1 MKRTLAVVLAI
12 VLVFSLAPF
21 SAFGADKITVMLG
34 EQEVAFPDAQP
45 FVDANFRTLTPLSA
59 IAGAMGLTVAWN
71 EEKETATFTREY
83 TPENTIFKNMPDST
97 HTGTYFVGRET
108 LVFTIGSKEAV
119 HSFLWYDTTD
129 TDKTTV
135 LESVTNTNTIAMDTE
150 AIVKNQRTY
159 APVKYLAETMGYTVG
174 WDEETSTV
182 TLQQDPYAYVATYLD
197 LLGNME
203 GQIAVGYYKGAL
215 FDMTEAVSCTINSA
229 TVNGKAAEIEKFSDE
244 DLTLLK
250 EETSTFDKYLDGCY
264 IRAPFEDQGECTVVV
279 SVTAVYSNGET
290 HTSDAIYKYSPE
302 SGYGGIL

>member
-59 IAGAMGLTVAWN
+59 IANAMGLTVTWD
-71 EEKETATFTREY
+71 EEKETATFTREF
-83 TPENTIFKNMPDST
+83 TPENTIMRNLPDDT

-129 TDKTTV
+129 TDKTAV
-135 LESVTNTNTIAMDTE
+135 LESETKTNTIAMDTE
-150 AIVKNQRTY
+150 AIVKDQRTY

-182 TLQQDPYAYVATYLD
+182 TLQRDPNAYAVTYWD

-215 FDMTEAVSCTINSA
+215 FDMTEAVSCRINSA

-264 IRAPFEDQGECTVVV
+264 IRAPFEDQPESVVVV
-279 SVTAVYSNGET
+279 SITATYPSGIT
-290 HTSDAIYKYSPE
+290 QTTDATFNYSPA